1 MKRTLTYR
9 AVALSLAVVFGVFN
23 VGIPLVIASCPMAKY
38 SSSPTCLECL
48 DDSGPSGQQLT
59 NERNTTCCLTVF
71 AADRNANAFVQARG
85 VVHDND
91 ESFAIQSY
99 SVVTPSLL
107 NIAVE
112 VNPTISPSPPPR
124 GDIPVFNS
132 SLLI

>member
-38 SSSPTCLECL
+38 TSSPACLNCL
-48 DDSGPSGQQLT
+48 DDATPSGQQLT
-59 NERNTTCCLTVF
+59 NERNTSCCAKVF

-85 VVHDND
+85 IVND
-91 ESFAIQSY
+91 TQRSFAIQPY
-99 SVVTPSLL
+99 VIVTPSLL
-107 NIAVE
+107 NLTIDVSPA
-112 VNPTISPSPPPR
+112 ISPSPPSR
-124 GDIPVFNS
+124 DDISVFNS